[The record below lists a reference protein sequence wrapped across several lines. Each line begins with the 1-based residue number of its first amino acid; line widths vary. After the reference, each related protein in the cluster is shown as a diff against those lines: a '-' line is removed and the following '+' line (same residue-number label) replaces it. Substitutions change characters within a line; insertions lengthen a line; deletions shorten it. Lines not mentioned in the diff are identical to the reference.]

1 LIPEFDDHG
10 YLPPGVHI
18 ATLDEV
24 DHRFGQQSELRRVQM
39 QSLRWLVESAGRAGV
54 RRIVINGSFVTDLLE
69 PNDVDCVLMVG
80 SDYPLDEAAEKEFE
94 EGIPFLELQFVDDR
108 GFTYFVERF
117 YATDRDGINKGM
129 IEIRP

>member
-1 LIPEFDDHG
+1 MIPEFDDHG

-39 QSLRWLVESAGRAGV
+39 QSLRWLVETAGRAGV

-69 PNDVDCVLMVG
+69 PNDVDCVLLVG
-80 SDYPLDEAAEKEFE
+80 SDFPLDEAAEKEFE
-94 EGIPFLELQFVDDR
+94 EGMPFLELQFVDDQ
-108 GFTYFVERF
+108 GFAYFVERF